1 MSRRGKSTDKL
12 KRTRGQRTPRK
23 LILIVVE
30 GQETEYNYFNDLKAE
45 LRLPTTEIKVYS
57 GSGGDPC
64 QVVEKANSYR
74 NQMTSK
80 PDEVFCIFDYDNKLE
95 KYKQAIKK
103 AQDYGFEESITSI
116 PCFEIWLLLH
126 FQYTSRSFQNCSEV
140 ETQLQRELVNASS
153 VNTPANYDKSLR
165 YYNLLKAK
173 LNQAI
178 ENAERLEK
186 EQQEI
191 DQVHA
196 NPSTKVHLL
205 VKKLREE
212 KAKVP

>member
-1 MSRRGKSTDKL
+1 MSRRGKSNEQL
-12 KRTRGQRTPRK
+12 KRTRGKRKPRK

-80 PDEVFCIFDYDNKLE
+80 PDEVFCIFDHDNKPE

-153 VNTPANYDKSLR
+153 VNTPANYDKSLD

-178 ENAERLEK
+178 ENAERLDR
-186 EQQEI
+186 EQQEMGQI
-191 DQVHA
+191 HP
-196 NPSTKVHLL
+196 NPYTKVHLL
-205 VKKLREE
+205 VKKLQEE

>member
-1 MSRRGKSTDKL
+1 MSRRGKSNEQL
-12 KRTRGQRTPRK
+12 KRTRGQRIPRK

-30 GQETEYNYFNDLKAE
+30 GEETEYNYFNDLKAE
-45 LRLPTTEIKVYS
+45 LRLPTTEIQVYS

-64 QVVEKANSYR
+64 KVVEKANSYR
-74 NQMTSK
+74 NKMTSK
-80 PDEVFCIFDYDNKLE
+80 PDEVFCVFDYDNKRE
-95 KYKQAIKK
+95 QYEQALKK

-116 PCFEIWLLLH
+116 PCFEIWLILH

-140 ETQLQRELVNASS
+140 ETQVQQNLVNAKL
-153 VNTPANYDKSLR
+153 VNNTAQYDKSLR
-165 YYNLLKAK
+165 YYNLLKDK
-173 LNQAI
+173 LEQAI

-191 DQVHA
+191 DLVHA

>member
-12 KRTRGQRTPRK
+12 KRNRGQRKPRK

-30 GQETEYNYFNDLKAE
+30 GKETEYNYFNDLKAE
-45 LRLPTTEIKVYS
+45 LRLPTTEIKLHS

-64 QVVEKANSYR
+64 QIVEKANSYQ

-80 PDEVFCIFDYDNKLE
+80 PDEIFCVFDHDNKPE
-95 KYKQAIKK
+95 KYEQAIKK
-103 AQDYGFEESITSI
+103 AQDYGFEDSITSI

-126 FQYTSRSFQNCSEV
+126 FRFTTRSFQNCSEV
-140 ETQLQRELVNASS
+140 ETQVQRELVNTSS
-153 VNTPANYDKSLR
+153 VNKTTNYEKSQD
-165 YYNLLKAK
+165 YYNLLKDK

-186 EQQEI
+186 EQQEMG
-191 DQVHA
+191 QVHA

-205 VKKLREE
+205 VKKLQEE

>member
-1 MSRRGKSTDKL
+1 MSRRGKSNEQL
-12 KRTRGQRTPRK
+12 KRNRGQRKPRK

-45 LRLPTTEIKVYS
+45 LRLPQIKIKIDS
-57 GSGGDPC
+57 SCGGDPC
-64 QVVEKANSYR
+64 QVVEKANYYR

-80 PDEVFCIFDYDNKLE
+80 PDEVFCVFDYDNKLE

-165 YYNLLKAK
+165 YYNFLKDK
-173 LNQAI
+173 LEQAI
-178 ENAERLEK
+178 KNAERLEK
-186 EQQEI
+186 EQQEMGQI
-191 DQVHA
+191 HP